1 MGKGK
6 LTDVDVRIMVVQ
18 PTKEGI
24 EEIAHDRLKVPY
36 LVKEKAKSKE
46 KESKSKTAA
55 KQAKPRAKT
64 VRKTTKEKTGRTEE

>member
-46 KESKSKTAA
+46 SKSKTAA